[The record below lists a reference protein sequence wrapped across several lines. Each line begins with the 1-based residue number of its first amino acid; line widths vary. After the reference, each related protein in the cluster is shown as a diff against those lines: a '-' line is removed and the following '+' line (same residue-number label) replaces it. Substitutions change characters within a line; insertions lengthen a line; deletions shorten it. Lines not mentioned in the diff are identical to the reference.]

1 MKTSEIIVFI
11 VYLLCMLG
19 IGIFFF
25 VKNRNGGEKTYFLGG
40 REMGPWVAAL
50 SAGASD
56 MSAWVLMGL
65 PTSIYALGLGQV
77 WIPVGLAIGYTIS
90 WLLEA
95 PRLRKFSIV
104 ANDSITIPQ
113 YLTNRFLSK
122 SLALQVICAIVFL
135 VAYTIYVG
143 EFTDNAF
150 SKYRNSAFFTVEN
163 GKALNGK
170 IENVKRFAEL
180 GVRIMT
186 LTWNEMNEIGSG
198 VLSEDKCGLTDFG
211 KLAVAEMEKYGIVID
226 VSHASDG
233 LFYDVVNQTNKPFI
247 ATHSDSRT
255 ITQNPRNLTDEQIKI
270 IIQRGGLIG
279 LNLHNAFLNNNPD
292 KACMNDI
299 LKHCEYMLSLG
310 CENSLCFGTDF
321 DGCDLPRD
329 IVGSDSIGEIYELFL
344 GNNYNES
351 VLKKIFYE
359 NAYNFF
365 ENFDNQ
371 RIM

>member
-1 MKTSEIIVFI
+1 MH
-11 VYLLCMLG
+11 
-19 IGIFFF
+19 FF
-25 VKNRNGGEKTYFLGG
+25 
-40 REMGPWVAAL
+40 
-50 SAGASD
+50 
-56 MSAWVLMGL
+56 
-65 PTSIYALGLGQV
+65 
-77 WIPVGLAIGYTIS
+77 
-90 WLLEA
+90 
-95 PRLRKFSIV
+95 
-104 ANDSITIPQ
+104 
-113 YLTNRFLSK
+113 
-122 SLALQVICAIVFL
+122 
-135 VAYTIYVG
+135 
-143 EFTDNAF
+143 
-150 SKYRNSAFFTVEN
+150 
-163 GKALNGK
+163 
-170 IENVKRFAEL
+170 
-180 GVRIMT
+180 
-186 LTWNEMNEIGSG
+186 
-198 VLSEDKCGLTDFG
+198 
-211 KLAVAEMEKYGIVID
+211 
-226 VSHASDG
+226 

-344 GNNYNES
+344 RNNYNES

>member
-1 MKTSEIIVFI
+1 MNFFDLHCDTLYKAVTEKSELDNPSYEVKLNNDSKSHRLQCYAIWLPDTLDSNETEKLFFESAD
-11 VYLLCMLG
+11 YLKSECNRLG
-19 IGIFFF
+19 IELLGI
-25 VKNRNGGEKTYFLGG
+25 
-40 REMGPWVAAL
+40 
-50 SAGASD
+50 
-56 MSAWVLMGL
+56 
-65 PTSIYALGLGQV
+65 
-77 WIPVGLAIGYTIS
+77 
-90 WLLEA
+90 
-95 PRLRKFSIV
+95 
-104 ANDSITIPQ
+104 
-113 YLTNRFLSK
+113 
-122 SLALQVICAIVFL
+122 
-135 VAYTIYVG
+135 G

-170 IENVKRFAEL
+170 IENVKRFAEI

-226 VSHASDG
+226 ISHASDE

-255 ITQNPRNLTDEQIKI
+255 ITQNPRNLTDEQIEI

-292 KACMNDI
+292 KACMNDV

-344 GNNYNES
+344 RNNYNES

>member
-122 SLALQVICAIVFL
+122 SLALQVICAIVFFGCIHYL
-135 VAYTIYVG
+135 CGIKRKGMRYSFPHCNRNGSTDCHVSCSSCHRRLYFPRRLLGCMLDRFFPGHACAWFYVY
-143 EFTDNAF
+143 
-150 SKYRNSAFFTVEN
+150 S
-163 GKALNGK
+163 
-170 IENVKRFAEL
+170 
-180 GVRIMT
+180 
-186 LTWNEMNEIGSG
+186 
-198 VLSEDKCGLTDFG
+198 TDF
-211 KLAVAEMEKYGIVID
+211 
-226 VSHASDG
+226 
-233 LFYDVVNQTNKPFI
+233 
-247 ATHSDSRT
+247 
-255 ITQNPRNLTDEQIKI
+255 
-270 IIQRGGLIG
+270 
-279 LNLHNAFLNNNPD
+279 
-292 KACMNDI
+292 C
-299 LKHCEYMLSLG
+299 
-310 CENSLCFGTDF
+310 
-321 DGCDLPRD
+321 
-329 IVGSDSIGEIYELFL
+329 SIY
-344 GNNYNES
+344 
-351 VLKKIFYE
+351 
-359 NAYNFF
+359 A
-365 ENFDNQ
+365 
-371 RIM
+371 

>member
-1 MKTSEIIVFI
+1 MFFESADYLKSE
-11 VYLLCMLG
+11 CNRLG
-19 IGIFFF
+19 IELLGI
-25 VKNRNGGEKTYFLGG
+25 
-40 REMGPWVAAL
+40 
-50 SAGASD
+50 
-56 MSAWVLMGL
+56 
-65 PTSIYALGLGQV
+65 
-77 WIPVGLAIGYTIS
+77 
-90 WLLEA
+90 
-95 PRLRKFSIV
+95 
-104 ANDSITIPQ
+104 
-113 YLTNRFLSK
+113 
-122 SLALQVICAIVFL
+122 
-135 VAYTIYVG
+135 G

-170 IENVKRFAEL
+170 IENVKRFAKI

-226 VSHASDG
+226 ISHASDE

-344 GNNYNES
+344 RNNYNES

>member
-1 MKTSEIIVFI
+1 M
-11 VYLLCMLG
+11 
-19 IGIFFF
+19 
-25 VKNRNGGEKTYFLGG
+25 
-40 REMGPWVAAL
+40 
-50 SAGASD
+50 
-56 MSAWVLMGL
+56 
-65 PTSIYALGLGQV
+65 
-77 WIPVGLAIGYTIS
+77 
-90 WLLEA
+90 
-95 PRLRKFSIV
+95 
-104 ANDSITIPQ
+104 
-113 YLTNRFLSK
+113 
-122 SLALQVICAIVFL
+122 
-135 VAYTIYVG
+135 
-143 EFTDNAF
+143 
-150 SKYRNSAFFTVEN
+150 
-163 GKALNGK
+163 NGK

-226 VSHASDG
+226 ISHASDE

-255 ITQNPRNLTDEQIKI
+255 ITQNLRNLTDEQIKI

-292 KACMNDI
+292 KACMNDV

-344 GNNYNES
+344 RNNYNES